1 MFDQHAKGD
10 NKEKDG
16 SAGVIVNH
24 EQLGHSVLI
33 FLTSV
38 WQTKAS
44 TSF

>member
-10 NKEKDG
+10 TKEKDS
-16 SAGVIVNH
+16 SAGVTTNH
-24 EQLGHSVLI
+24 KHLGHSVLI

-38 WQTKAS
+38 QQTKAS